1 LGLIAIKRQK
11 QTVRVITDS
20 VAQVPE
26 HLAQELEILVVP
38 FVVTIN
44 DTPFEDGI
52 DVKPET
58 LYQRMRIDKVIP
70 KTSAPSPGRYI
81 QKFQEAIQQG
91 ARSILFV
98 ALSSN
103 LSGSFN
109 VVSGAAEIV
118 REEYP
123 DILIEV
129 FDSKSAAIA
138 EGYIAIQAAR
148 AARDGLD
155 LSGISRVARETA
167 ERVGIVVSFDSLEYL
182 ALGGRIGKAAYL
194 LGNMIDLKPI
204 IALDDD
210 GFVEPISNAL
220 GDQKAFEA
228 IIGYVERKTAGHT
241 KLALTVM
248 DADAADR
255 ADDLKRLAIEQLKP
269 NTLIQTTITPVMGA
283 HTGPGL
289 VGLGYCFE

>member
-1 LGLIAIKRQK
+1 MILLKHQK

-26 HLAQELEILVVP
+26 DLAQELEIPVVP

-44 DTPFEDGI
+44 DTSYEDGI
-52 DVKPET
+52 DIKPDA
-58 LYQRMRIDKVIP
+58 LYQRMRNEKVIP
-70 KTSAPSPGRYI
+70 KTSTPSPGRYL
-81 QKFQEAIQQG
+81 QKYQEVIHQG
-91 ARSILFV
+91 AKSIFFV

-109 VVSGAAEIV
+109 VASGAAEIL
-118 REEYP
+118 REEHP
-123 DILIEV
+123 DFFIEV

-138 EGYIAIQAAR
+138 EGYIAIQAAH
-148 AARDGLD
+148 AARDGMD
-155 LSGISRVARETA
+155 LSGVSQVARDTSK
-167 ERVGIVVSFDSLEYL
+167 RVGIVVSFDTLEYL

-194 LGNMIDLKPI
+194 LGNLIDIKPSI
-204 IALDDD
+204 TLNDE
-210 GFVEPISNAL
+210 GSVEPIGKVL

-228 IIGYVERKTAGHT
+228 LVQHVEKMSSGSKRLN
-241 KLALTVM
+241 LAIM
-248 DADAADR
+248 DADSTDR
-255 ADDLKRLAIEQLKP
+255 AATLKQLAVERLRP
-269 NTLIQTTITPVMGA
+269 TTTIQTSITPVMGA

>member
-1 LGLIAIKRQK
+1 MILLKHQK

-26 HLAQELEILVVP
+26 DLAQELEIPVVP

-44 DTPFEDGI
+44 DTSYEDGI
-52 DVKPET
+52 DIKPEV
-58 LYQRMRIDKVIP
+58 LYQRMRIEKVIP
-70 KTSAPSPGRYI
+70 KTSTPSPGRYVQI
-81 QKFQEAIQQG
+81 YRQVIQQG

-109 VVSGAAEIV
+109 VASSAAEIM
-118 REEYP
+118 REEHP
-123 DILIEV
+123 DLFIEV

-138 EGYIAIQAAR
+138 EGYIAIQAAH
-148 AARDGLD
+148 AARNGMA
-155 LSGISRVARETA
+155 LSGVSQVARDTSK
-167 ERVGIVVSFDSLEYL
+167 RVGIVVSFDTLEYL

-194 LGNMIDLKPI
+194 LGNLIDIKPI
-204 IALDDD
+204 ITLNNE
-210 GFVEPISNAL
+210 GSVEPIGKVL

-228 IIGYVERKTAGHT
+228 IVQHVEKMSSGS
-241 KLALTVM
+241 KQLSLAIM
-248 DADAADR
+248 DADSTDR
-255 ADDLKRLAIEQLKP
+255 AATLKQLAVERLKP
-269 NTLIQTTITPVMGA
+269 TTTIQTSITPVMGA

-289 VGLGYCFE
+289 VGLGYYFE

>member
-11 QTVRVITDS
+11 RIVRVITDS

-26 HLAQELEILVVP
+26 HLAQELEIAVVP

-44 DTPFEDGI
+44 DSPYEDGI
-52 DVKPET
+52 DIKPEA
-58 LYQRMRIDKVIP
+58 LYQRMRIEKVVP

-81 QKFQEAIQQG
+81 QKFEEVIQQG

-109 VVSGAAEIV
+109 VVSGAVEIV

-123 DILIEV
+123 DVFIEV

-138 EGYIAIQAAR
+138 EGYIAIQAAH
-148 AARDGLD
+148 AAREGLD
-155 LSGISRVARETA
+155 LSGVSRVARETA

-194 LGNMIDLKPI
+194 LGNMIDIKPI
-204 IALDDD
+204 IALDHD
-210 GFVEPISNAL
+210 GFVEPIGKAL

-228 IIGYVERKTAGHT
+228 IIGYVEKKTAGRAWLS
-241 KLALTVM
+241 LAVM
-248 DADAADR
+248 DADAAER
-255 ADDLKRLAIEQLKP
+255 ADDLKRLAIKQLKP

-289 VGLGYCFE
+289 VGLGYYYE

>member
-1 LGLIAIKRQK
+1 MIVRKHQK

-26 HLAQELEILVVP
+26 HLAQELEIPVVP

-44 DTPFEDGI
+44 DTSYEDGI
-52 DVKPET
+52 DIKPEE
-58 LYQRMRIDKVIP
+58 LYQRMRIEKVIP
-70 KTSAPSPGRYI
+70 KTSTPSPGRYL
-81 QKFQEAIQQG
+81 QKFQEVIQQG

-109 VVSGAAEIV
+109 VASGAAEIV
-118 REEYP
+118 REEHP
-123 DILIEV
+123 DLFIEV

-138 EGYIAIQAAR
+138 EGYIAIQAAH
-148 AARDGLD
+148 AARDGMD
-155 LSGISRVARETA
+155 LAGVSQVARDTA
-167 ERVGIVVSFDSLEYL
+167 KRVGIVVSFDTLEYL

-194 LGNMIDLKPI
+194 LGNLIDIKPI
-204 IALDDD
+204 ITLNDE
-210 GFVEPISNAL
+210 GSVEPIGNVL

-228 IIGYVERKTAGHT
+228 LVQHVEKMSSGC
-241 KLALTVM
+241 KQLSLAIM
-248 DADAADR
+248 DADSADR
-255 ADDLKRLAIEQLKP
+255 AATLKQLAVDRLKP
-269 NTLIQTTITPVMGA
+269 TEIIHTSITPVMGA

-289 VGLGYCFE
+289 VGLGYYFE

>member
-1 LGLIAIKRQK
+1 MIALKRHK

-26 HLAQELEILVVP
+26 HLTQELEIPVVP
-38 FVVTIN
+38 FIVTIN
-44 DTPFEDGI
+44 NTSYEDGI
-52 DVKPET
+52 DIKPEA
-58 LYQRMRIDKVIP
+58 LYQRMRIEKVIP

-81 QKFQEAIQQG
+81 QKFQEVIQQG
-91 ARSILFV
+91 GRSILFV

-109 VVSGAAEIV
+109 VVSGAAEIM

-123 DILIEV
+123 NVFIKV

-138 EGYIAIQAAR
+138 EGYIVIQAAH
-148 AARDGLD
+148 AARDGMD
-155 LSGISRVARETA
+155 LLGVTEVAKETA
-167 ERVGIVVSFDSLEYL
+167 KRVGIVVSFDSLEYL

-194 LGNMIDLKPI
+194 LGNMIDIKPI
-204 IALDDD
+204 IALDDN
-210 GFVEPISNAL
+210 GFVDPIGKVRGN
-220 GDQKAFEA
+220 QKAFEA
-228 IIGYVERKTAGHT
+228 IIGHVDRKTSGCT
-241 KLALTVM
+241 RLSLAVL

-255 ADDLKRLAIEQLKP
+255 ADDLKRLAIEHLKP
-269 NTLIQTTITPVMGA
+269 NHLIQTTITPVMGA

-289 VGLGYCFE
+289 VGLGYFYE